1 MSKQTRVNP
10 VNEIIQRFFPGK
22 MPISSKTEAKRR
34 LKLVIAHDR
43 ADLSPEILESLRK
56 EIIAVVARY
65 VEVDLEEMEFS
76 LENDQR
82 MTSLIA
88 NLPIKRVKAASI
100 EPETNTTKTE

>member
-1 MSKQTRVNP
+1 
-10 VNEIIQRFFPGK
+10 

>member
-1 MSKQTRVNP
+1 MKV
-10 VNEIIQRFFPGK
+10 VNEIIEKIFPVK
-22 MPISSKTEAKRR
+22 MPTSSRTEAKRR

-43 ADLSPEILESLRK
+43 ADLTPELLESMRQ

-88 NLPIKRVKAASI
+88 NLPIKRVK
-100 EPETNTTKTE
+100 NTPIKTETEKTENKTTEII